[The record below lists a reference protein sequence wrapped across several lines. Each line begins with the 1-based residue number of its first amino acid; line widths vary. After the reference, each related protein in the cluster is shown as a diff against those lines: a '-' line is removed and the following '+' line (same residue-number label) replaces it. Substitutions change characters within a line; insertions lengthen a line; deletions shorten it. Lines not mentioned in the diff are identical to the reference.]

1 MFDFFTVTNSVLMIV
16 GIALYIIGAVGFG
29 LEFPKLAPKIFGYHE
44 V

>member
-1 MFDFFTVTNSVLMIV
+1 MIV